1 MKKTYLLLIIS
12 LLLYSGNIQAQDTES
27 REYVIQKNDTLWGI
41 SNSKLEDP
49 FLWPKLW
56 NVNPHINNP
65 DLIHPGDKIIIP
77 SKEKLAESQPGTQP
91 ETEKKSTPEVK
102 HKTKKTDI
110 VSALPAVETPAKM
123 PKKYLV
129 NKNLYISSGWI
140 SEDFPSIGKITAT
153 PSGRKIAGKNDV
165 VYLGLDNEASSID
178 AQNERSKNRFF
189 AIRDIRTVNHP
200 ETGKRLGHLIRIT
213 GILEIIGIDNTTS
226 KAKIISSFGE
236 AQVGDSL
243 MSYTEMEPPLAP
255 DVVRTPKMDG
265 YVVASL
271 FSHELSGEGNI
282 VFLDR
287 GQNDGLQAGD
297 VLSVFSGSPVD
308 RVIGKIQVISMQ
320 PTTSA
325 AVVLDSAEEISIGNK
340 WGQK

>member
-1 MKKTYLLLIIS
+1 MKKTYLFIIIS
-12 LLLYSGNIQAQDTES
+12 LLFYSGNIQAQDAES
-27 REYVIQKNDTLWGI
+27 QEYVIQKNDTLWGI
-41 SNSKLEDP
+41 SNTKLEDP

-65 DLIHPGDKIIIP
+65 DLIHPGEKIIIP
-77 SKEKLAESQPGTQP
+77 SKEKLAESQP
-91 ETEKKSTPEVK
+91 ETEKKSVSEVT
-102 HKTKKTDI
+102 HKTKKSDI
-110 VSALPAVETPAKM
+110 RNAPPAVETLAKLH
-123 PKKYLV
+123 KKYLV

-165 VYLGLDNEASSID
+165 VYLSLDNKASLID
-178 AQNERSKNRFF
+178 AQNEHSKNRFF

-200 ETGKRLGHLIRIT
+200 VTGKTLGHLIRIT
-213 GILEIIGIDNTTS
+213 GILEIIGMDNTTS

-243 MSYTEMEPPLAP
+243 MSYREMEPPFAP
-255 DVVRTPKMDG
+255 DVVRTPKMEG
-265 YVVASL
+265 YVIASL
-271 FSHELSGEGNI
+271 FSNELSGEGNI

-308 RVIGKIQVISMQ
+308 RVIGKIQIISMQ
-320 PTTSA
+320 PATSA